1 MILSDYTIRYCID
14 HGSIEI
20 SDFDEK
26 WLQKDS
32 YIFHLDD
39 KLCFYKDAVIDPKKS
54 AEDTMLGYFTI
65 PPEGFVVVPGA
76 FYLGHTKEHL
86 KCEKCIPV
94 ASETPLMA
102 FCGVSTIGSQ
112 HLMVKG
118 HDEPIPLQI
127 HCAQPVRLYPGMDIC
142 VVRFH
147 TSSSMS
153 LVGEE

>member
-14 HGSIEI
+14 HGHIEI

-32 YIFHLDD
+32 YVFHLDD
-39 KLCFYKDAVIDPKKS
+39 KLWFYKDAVIDPYKS
-54 AEDTMLGYFTI
+54 NDDTMMGCFTI

-86 KCEKCIPV
+86 KCEKCVPV
-94 ASETPLMA
+94 ASETPKMA

-118 HDEPIPLQI
+118 HDEPISLQI
-127 HCAQPVRLYPGMDIC
+127 RCAQPVRLYPGMDIC

-147 TSSSMS
+147 TTSSMS
-153 LVGEE
+153 LVEEE